1 MEELCSK
8 ISKKLEPKP
17 RKVRFRISS
26 SYSGRVLKQVY
37 EDGSESEEPEDEGPH
52 RSLKT
57 QLSEGFEIGRA
68 KAQERWDPSYSS
80 STRLLAQRINVFRDG
95 DRFCMTG
102 GQNLFPDLTAT
113 RSKPSTILN
122 FGKII
127 IYTSNLRIIKAPLT
141 QKQLLS
147 KLLQT
152 QLKSENTANLDGKG
166 EADENSEKQLGT
178 AEVGESQP
186 TCLQCDG
193 AGCVPCSLCHGS
205 KLSMFA
211 NRFKESFRAIRCPGC
226 NENGVQPC
234 QTCAH

>member
-1 MEELCSK
+1 MEELRNK
-8 ISKKLEPKP
+8 LSKKFEHKP

-37 EDGSESEEPEDEGPH
+37 EDGSESEEPDDEGPCG
-52 RSLKT
+52 SLKT
-57 QLSEGFEIGRA
+57 QLSEGFEIGRTGV
-68 KAQERWDPSYSS
+68 QERWDPSYPS

-95 DRFCMTG
+95 GRYSMTG
-102 GQNLFPDLTAT
+102 GQNSFTELTAT
-113 RSKPSTILN
+113 RSK
-122 FGKII
+122 
-127 IYTSNLRIIKAPLT
+127 
-141 QKQLLS
+141 
-147 KLLQT
+147 
-152 QLKSENTANLDGKG
+152 EG
-166 EADENSEKQLGT
+166 EPE
-178 AEVGESQP
+178 P
-186 TCLQCDG
+186 TCLQCKG

>member
-1 MEELCSK
+1 MEEFRSK
-8 ISKKLEPKP
+8 ISKKLEAKP

-37 EDGSESEEPEDEGPH
+37 EDGSESEEPEDEGP
-52 RSLKT
+52 RGSLKT
-57 QLSEGFEIGRA
+57 QLRDEGCEIGRA
-68 KAQERWDPSYSS
+68 KASSYSP

-95 DRFCMTG
+95 DRYNMTG
-102 GQNLFPDLTAT
+102 GQNLFGNLTASH
-113 RSKPSTILN
+113 SKPSTVLN

-141 QKQLLS
+141 QKQILS

-152 QLKSENTANLDGKG
+152 QLMSENTANLDRMG
-166 EADENSEKQLGT
+166 EAEENSDKQLGT
-178 AEVGESQP
+178 AEVGESEP
-186 TCLQCDG
+186 ACLQCDG
-193 AGCVPCSLCHGS
+193 AGCVPCCLCHGS

>member
-1 MEELCSK
+1 MEELHSK
-8 ISKKLEPKP
+8 FSNKCEPKP

-37 EDGSESEEPEDEGPH
+37 EDGSESEEPEEDGQ
-52 RSLKT
+52 RGSLKT
-57 QLSEGFEIGRA
+57 RLNERFEIGRA
-68 KAQERWDPSYSS
+68 IAQEHWDTAYPS

-95 DRFCMTG
+95 NRYSMTG
-102 GQNLFPDLTAT
+102 EQNLFTDLTEN
-113 RSKPSTILN
+113 RSKSSTILN

-141 QKQLLS
+141 QRKLIS
-147 KLLQT
+147 KLFQT
-152 QLKSENTANLDGKG
+152 QLISENTANLDGKG
-166 EADENSEKQLGT
+166 EAEESSEKQLRT
-178 AEVGESQP
+178 AEEGGLEP

-193 AGCVPCSLCHGS
+193 AGSVPCSLCHGS

-234 QTCAH
+234 QSCAD

>member
-1 MEELCSK
+1 MEELRSK
-8 ISKKLEPKP
+8 ISKKLEAKP

-37 EDGSESEEPEDEGPH
+37 EDGSESEEPEDEGP
-52 RSLKT
+52 RGSLKT
-57 QLSEGFEIGRA
+57 QLRDEGFDMGRA
-68 KAQERWDPSYSS
+68 KAQERWDAS
-80 STRLLAQRINVFRDG
+80 STRFLAQRINVFRDG
-95 DRFCMTG
+95 DRYNMTG
-102 GQNLFPDLTAT
+102 GQNLFSHLTAN

-141 QKQLLS
+141 QKQILS

-152 QLKSENTANLDGKG
+152 QLISGNTANLDGKG
-166 EADENSEKQLGT
+166 EAEESSEKQLGT
-178 AEVGESQP
+178 AEVGESEP
-186 TCLQCDG
+186 ACLQCDG

-226 NENGVQPC
+226 NEKGVQPC